1 MTITISFDSAESME
15 EYVNRNKSVLLGK
28 TDIITALEK
37 DINELKCRNNELQ
50 DWKDRNI
57 GSLTEA
63 GQVREMLKQLFRS
76 YPKICRN
83 TLKKYYN
90 EGHMLW
96 FIRRLFDWTLE
107 DSRKWVE
114 TEDLEYE
121 IKTDF
126 Q

>member
-1 MTITISFDSAESME
+1 
-15 EYVNRNKSVLLGK
+15 
-28 TDIITALEK
+28 
-37 DINELKCRNNELQ
+37 
-50 DWKDRNI
+50 
-57 GSLTEA
+57 
-63 GQVREMLKQLFRS
+63 
-76 YPKICRN
+76 
-83 TLKKYYN
+83 LKKYYN